1 MNKLVKVRWQ
11 VVPPRIW
18 HNGGLLGSIRTT
30 DKRAMLVM
38 VVVWWWFLCF
48 QKRPDEWFTSVSV
61 YDGSTTVI
69 DGIPTIIA
77 AGLTPNTTSVF
88 CHARATPTNLS
99 DPWLEDWAWDV
110 EPTVCKYKLS
120 AAAAA
125 LLRCLHGARACA
137 CVCVCVCAS
146 MR

>member
-1 MNKLVKVRWQ
+1 MKVRWQ
-11 VVPPRIW
+11 VVPRRIW
-18 HNGGLLGSIRTT
+18 HDGGLLGSIRTA
-30 DKRAMLVM
+30 DKRAMLV
-38 VVVWWWFLCF
+38 VSCVFK
-48 QKRPDEWFTSVSV
+48 KRPDEWFTSVSV

-99 DPWLEDWAWDV
+99 DPWLEDWAWDA
-110 EPTVCKYKLS
+110 EPTVCKYTLS

-137 CVCVCVCAS
+137 CACVCVCVCVCLCVCVCVC
-146 MR
+146 